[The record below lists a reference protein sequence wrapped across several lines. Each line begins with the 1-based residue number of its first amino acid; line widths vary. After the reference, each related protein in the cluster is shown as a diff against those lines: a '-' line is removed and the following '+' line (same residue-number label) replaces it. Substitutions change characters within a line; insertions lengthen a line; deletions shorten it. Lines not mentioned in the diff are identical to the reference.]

1 MKRWRKRGIYMKC
14 ELGNEKLHQ
23 MNKLKKMPKKE
34 KDWIEKDAQKG
45 KDWNEKVENGLP
57 IH

>member
-1 MKRWRKRGIYMKC
+1 MKRWWKREIYMRW

-34 KDWIEKDAQKG
+34 KDWIEKDAQK
-45 KDWNEKVENGLP
+45 KKYWIEKVENGLP

>member
-1 MKRWRKRGIYMKC
+1 MLSYEMRIGQWEIAP
-14 ELGNEKLHQ
+14 N
-23 MNKLKKMPKKE
+23 
-34 KDWIEKDAQKG
+34 DWIEKDAQMG

>member
-1 MKRWRKRGIYMKC
+1 MRW
-14 ELGNEKLHQ
+14 ELGNEKLYQ
-23 MNKLKKMPKKE
+23 MIELKKFPKNG